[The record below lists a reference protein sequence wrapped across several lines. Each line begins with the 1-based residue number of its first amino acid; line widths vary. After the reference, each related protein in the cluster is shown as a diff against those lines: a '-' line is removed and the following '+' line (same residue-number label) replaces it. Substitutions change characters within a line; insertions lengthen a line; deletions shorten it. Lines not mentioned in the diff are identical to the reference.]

1 MKHIQIKQ
9 KITGIITGGLLLAM
23 MAGIGG
29 CTIDESINEDPNGIS
44 EAKLKSRDG
53 VFGLLVGLQSITG
66 DFYSGDRS
74 RVNSIWTWQMCGS
87 GLARPQPV
95 AWNDYVQSEDGP
107 SDDNWLNGYRAVRIA
122 NDILKYAPE
131 VNLGSEGEN
140 QAALGIAKALKAL
153 VFGELAAMYGSI
165 PIEIN
170 GLEPSPFV
178 TQAAA
183 YDKVQS
189 LLSEALGHFAKA
201 GGLAQ
206 DLNFGGDGAKW
217 TAVCHSLKARYFLHV
232 KKYAES
238 LAEAKQG
245 IAAADGNLFAIYT
258 DNVGEY
264 SPWGHWSLTEGIPGE
279 QPIVVE
285 KMLMNLL
292 AADTNDTRRAEY
304 FTPNADGNFVGL
316 AAHGQSDATADEKE
330 NTKASSLRKYGQY
343 ADDFPMISFQE
354 NTLIVAECEARVG
367 SVGTAV
373 TELNKIRTAAGLA
386 DFSSSDATATIAE
399 VLKQKYMQLFLEGQ
413 AYHDMRRT
421 GTLPESRVPKRWIYP
436 QSEKNANPNTP
447 ADADALVSTLVGP

>member
-1 MKHIQIKQ
+1 MKHIPIKQ
-9 KITGIITGGLLLAM
+9 TITGIIGGAFLLLM
-23 MAGIGG
+23 MVGIGG

-44 EAKLKSRDG
+44 EAKLKSKDG
-53 VFGLLVGLQSITG
+53 VLGLVVGLQSITG

-122 NDILKYAPE
+122 NDILKYAPD
-131 VNLGSEGEN
+131 VNVGSEGEN
-140 QAALGIAKALKAL
+140 EGVLGIAKALKAL
-153 VFGELAAMYGSI
+153 VLGELAAMYGSI

-201 GGLAQ
+201 GGLGQ

-232 KKYAES
+232 KKYAEA

-245 IAAADGNLFAIYT
+245 IAAADGNLLAIYT
-258 DNVGEY
+258 EILGEY
-264 SPWGHWSLTEGIPGE
+264 SPWGHWSLTEGTPGE

-285 KMLMNLL
+285 KTLMNLL
-292 AADTNDTRRAEY
+292 AADSNDTRRAEY
-304 FTPNADGNFVGL
+304 FTPNDDGNFVGL
-316 AAHGQSDATADEKE
+316 AVHGQANATADEQNPK
-330 NTKASSLRKYGQY
+330 KAASLKKYGQFG
-343 ADDFPMISFQE
+343 DDFPMISFEE

-367 SVGTAV
+367 SVTNAV

-386 DFSSSDATATIAE
+386 NFSSSDAAATITE
-399 VLKQKYMQLFLEGQ
+399 VLQQKYMELFLEGQ

>member
-1 MKHIQIKQ
+1 MKHIPIKQ
-9 KITGIITGGLLLAM
+9 MIAGMIGGAFLLLM
-23 MAGIGG
+23 MVGISG

-44 EAKLKSRDG
+44 EAKLKSKDG
-53 VFGLLVGLQSITG
+53 VLGLLVGLQSITG

-74 RVNSIWTWQMCGS
+74 RVNSIWVWQMCGS
-87 GLARPQPV
+87 GIGRQQPV
-95 AWNDYVQSEDGP
+95 AWNDYIQSEDGP
-107 SDDNWLNGYRAVRIA
+107 TDENWLNGYRAVRIA

-140 QAALGIAKALKAL
+140 QAALGIAKALRAL
-153 VFGELAAMYGSI
+153 VLGELAAMYGSI
-165 PIEIN
+165 PVEIN

-178 TQAAA
+178 TQSAA

-189 LLSEALGHFAKA
+189 LLNEALEHFAKA
-201 GGLAQ
+201 GGLMQ
-206 DLNFGGDGAKW
+206 DLNFGGDKAKW

-264 SPWGHWSLTEGIPGE
+264 SPWGHWSLTEGVPGE

-285 KMLMNLL
+285 KTLMDLL
-292 AADTNDTRRAEY
+292 KADTSDTRLAEY
-304 FTPNADGNFVGL
+304 FLPNADGNFVGL
-316 AAHGQSDATADEKE
+316 AVHDQPNTTPDELE
-330 NTKASSLRKYGQY
+330 NTKASSLKKYSQY
-343 ADDFPMISFQE
+343 ADDFPMISFEE
-354 NTLIVAECEARVG
+354 NTLIIAECEARVG

-386 DFSSSDATATIAE
+386 DFSSNDATATIAE
-399 VLKQKYMQLFLEGQ
+399 VLKQKYIELFLEGQ

-421 GTLPESRVPKRWIYP
+421 GTLPETRVPKRWIYP